1 MPPEQK
7 SEEGGSPGATADD
20 LKRIGAMLRA
30 ARDAR
35 TIIGDLDA
43 ASLGRDMV
51 RTRAAVNCFT
61 EIGEAAS
68 RLTPGGRALVGEFPW
83 RQIVGV
89 RNNVVHVYWGID
101 LAVVV
106 KACRDDLPGLI
117 GALERVFAAGTSGE
131 NGPSDA

>member
-7 SEEGGSPGATADD
+7 SEEGGSPGATAHD

-68 RLTPGGRALVGEFPW
+68 RLTPGGAGAGR
-83 RQIVGV
+83 GV
-89 RNNVVHVYWGID
+89 SVAADRGHAQQRGSRVLGH
-101 LAVVV
+101 
-106 KACRDDLPGLI
+106 RPGC
-117 GALERVFAAGTSGE
+117 GCQSVPG
-131 NGPSDA
+131 